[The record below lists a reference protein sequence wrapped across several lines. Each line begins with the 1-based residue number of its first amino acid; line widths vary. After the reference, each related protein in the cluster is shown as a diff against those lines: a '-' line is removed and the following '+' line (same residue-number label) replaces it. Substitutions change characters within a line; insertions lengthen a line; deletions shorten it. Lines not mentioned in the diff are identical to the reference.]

1 MALVKYLA
9 VGRLAKNKEG
19 NFVEDE
25 HQIIASTSSDK
36 DDPAAKVYKNH
47 VKQIMTKGAQK
58 LKPNKRIRL
67 TSEPP
72 DEYDMH
78 ITADLLE
85 NKEDQ
90 IVVFIGV
97 TTVTFGQTQSIVKL
111 FDEFKTQ
118 LYQTNDA
125 ATIMSAKSNGSV
137 HKNSQTFMANLIKK
151 YGSSKLAEV
160 QARVEEVKTVM
171 RDNVDKTLE
180 NVERLEDLEQKSET
194 IENSA
199 KQFDKMSGGLK
210 SSMRWRYIKLTLIIA
225 LVIILVLL
233 AIILPLALRVSGK

>member
-9 VGRLAKNKEG
+9 VGRLAKGKDG
-19 NFVEDE
+19 NFIEDE
-25 HQIIASTSSDK
+25 HQIIASASHDK
-36 DDPAAKVYKNH
+36 DDPAAKGYKNH

-67 TSEPP
+67 TSEP

-78 ITADLLE
+78 VTADLLE

-90 IVVFIGV
+90 IIVFFAV
-97 TTVTFGQTQSIVKL
+97 TTVSFGQTHNIAKL
-111 FDEFKTQ
+111 FEEFKTQ

-125 ATIMSAKSNGSV
+125 ASIMSAKSNGTV
-137 HKNSQTFMANLIKK
+137 HKNCQTFMASLIKK
-151 YGSSKLAEV
+151 YGSNKLAEV

-180 NVERLEDLEQKSET
+180 NVEKLEDLEQKSET

-199 KQFDKMSGGLK
+199 RQFDKNAGGLK
-210 SSMRWRYIKLTLIIA
+210 SSMRWRYIKLTIIIA
-225 LVIILVLL
+225 LVIIAVLL
-233 AIILPLALRVSGK
+233 AIILPIALRISGQ